1 MASSCIVNCFDDV
14 LASQFSVCTT
24 QHFKLNTNG
33 SDHTHKD
40 VPTQCTFLTLYFS
53 IA

>member
-1 MASSCIVNCFDDV
+1 MASSCTVNCYGGV
-14 LASQFSVCTT
+14 LANQFSVCTT

-33 SDHTHKD
+33 PDHTHKD
-40 VPTQCTFLTLYFS
+40 VPTQCTFLTPYFS